1 MLKFNDEKNEI
12 NFIKNNVTIAVGYYE
27 NGKFTLL
34 YNDKISVYNNDM
46 QAFRYLNDQEFPLSK
61 NIIRG
66 NTEQL
71 INLLNKRG

>member
-12 NFIKNNVTIAVGYYE
+12 NFIKNNATIAVGYYE

-34 YNDKISVYNNDM
+34 YNDKISVYNNAM
-46 QAFRYLNDQEFPLSK
+46 QAFRYLNNQEFPLSK
-61 NIIRG
+61 SIINR